1 MLECFDL
8 LREELERIQ
17 QGLHSDFQTERAIRD
32 KLYLACKSV
41 KETHFA
47 QWQPNMDYAKAC
59 DGIRTSIALRM
70 NEEPTTAY

>member
-32 KLYLACKSV
+32 KLYLAYKSV
-41 KETHFA
+41 KETHFT
-47 QWQPNMDYAKAC
+47 QWQPNIDYAKAC
-59 DGIRTSIALRM
+59 DGIRTSIVLRM
-70 NEEPTTAY
+70 NKEPTTAY